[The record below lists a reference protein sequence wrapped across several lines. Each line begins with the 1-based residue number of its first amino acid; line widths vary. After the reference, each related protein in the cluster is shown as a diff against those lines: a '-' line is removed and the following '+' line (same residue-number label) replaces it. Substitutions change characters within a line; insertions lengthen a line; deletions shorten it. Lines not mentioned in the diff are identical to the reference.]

1 MRVGLTSR
9 TGSNAHFLSA
19 GAGIMP
25 LMDDTPVD
33 ALISEL
39 ESADPADA
47 PGLADAVAETL
58 AAALEP
64 DGEGTGPAP
73 TP

>member
-1 MRVGLTSR
+1 
-9 TGSNAHFLSA
+9 
-19 GAGIMP
+19 MP